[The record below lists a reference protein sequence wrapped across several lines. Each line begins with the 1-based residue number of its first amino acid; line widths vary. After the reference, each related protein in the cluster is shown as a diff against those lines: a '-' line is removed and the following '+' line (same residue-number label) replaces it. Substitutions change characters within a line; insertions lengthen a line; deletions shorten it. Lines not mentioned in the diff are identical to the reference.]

1 MPKGGFGNLI
11 ALPLQKLPREHAR
24 SVFVN
29 QKLTPYPD
37 QWAYL
42 ASVKRLSR
50 QEMESALLRTCNG
63 HHPLDVAFIA
73 EDDGGKPWQRQD
85 SSTMPLSCALPSSLN
100 VVSANQVYFAKSELP
115 QPLANRLV
123 RLAAFQNPEFYKAQA
138 MRMSVWNKP
147 RIIGCAESYEQYIAL
162 PRGCLDSAL
171 TLFEQNGIEAVIHDE
186 RISGRRVTAR
196 FVGSLRKDQKKAVR
210 EMAKYEAGVLCAPTA
225 FGKTVIAAALI
236 AKRKVSTLILVHR
249 TDLLKQWQERLGT
262 FLDTK
267 GGSIGSI
274 GGGKKKITG
283 KIDIAVMQTL
293 TRMEKVTDLLDAYGQ
308 IIVDECHHIS
318 AFSFESIMKQSK
330 AKFVL
335 GLTATPIR
343 RDGHQPIIHMQCG
356 PVHYNAPASE
366 TAPTNLEVWPRY
378 LPVSVIPE
386 GDTIQNVFKALVE
399 NDHRNRA
406 VINDVTSAYREG
418 RKVLVLTERTDHLT
432 LLRNYLGEDIANCFL
447 LHGRMPRK
455 QREEVL
461 NKLQC
466 LNESA
471 PRILLATGRLIGE
484 GFDHPALDT
493 LVLAMPVSWK
503 GTLQQ
508 YAGRLHRDHADKDDV
523 RIYDYAE
530 LDHPQLSRMW
540 NKRVGGYRAMGYTIQ
555 EAGTTSRLL

>member
-1 MPKGGFGNLI
+1 
-11 ALPLQKLPREHAR
+11 
-24 SVFVN
+24 
-29 QKLTPYPD
+29 
-37 QWAYL
+37 
-42 ASVKRLSR
+42 
-50 QEMESALLRTCNG
+50 
-63 HHPLDVAFIA
+63 
-73 EDDGGKPWQRQD
+73 
-85 SSTMPLSCALPSSLN
+85 
-100 VVSANQVYFAKSELP
+100 
-115 QPLANRLV
+115 
-123 RLAAFQNPEFYKAQA
+123 
-138 MRMSVWNKP
+138 
-147 RIIGCAESYEQYIAL
+147 
-162 PRGCLDSAL
+162 
-171 TLFEQNGIEAVIHDE
+171 
-186 RISGRRVTAR
+186 
-196 FVGSLRKDQKKAVR
+196 
-210 EMAKYEAGVLCAPTA
+210 MAKYEAGVLCAPTA
-225 FGKTVIAAALI
+225 FGKTVTAAAII
-236 AKRKVSTLILVHR
+236 AKRKISTLILVHR
-249 TDLLKQWQERLGT
+249 ADLLKQWQERLGA

-343 RDGHQPIIHMQCG
+343 RDGHQPIIYMQCG
-356 PVHYNAPASE
+356 PVRYNAPAAE

-378 LPVSVIPE
+378 LPVPMIPE
-386 GDTIQNVFKALVE
+386 GDTIQSVFKALVE
-399 NDHRNRA
+399 DNHRNLA
-406 VINDVTSAYREG
+406 VINDVISAYREG

-432 LLRNYLGEDIANCFL
+432 LLRNHLGEDIANCFL
-447 LHGRMPRK
+447 LHGRMSRK

-466 LNESA
+466 LDESA

-530 LDHPQLSRMW
+530 LNHPPLARMW
-540 NKRVGGYRAMGYTIQ
+540 NKRVSGYRAMGYTIQ
-555 EAGTTSRLL
+555 EAGTTARLL